1 MCAVFQIWWILF
13 SLHLLLDLRI
23 TDLENEERMELA
35 GEGRM
40 LVREWLWKKSLL
52 LQLSGEVFIGICS
65 DQLLGAGE
73 RGGMFWY

>member
-1 MCAVFQIWWILF
+1 MYARLCNYIYSYSERQI
-13 SLHLLLDLRI
+13 
-23 TDLENEERMELA
+23 ERMELA

-52 LQLSGEVFIGICS
+52 LQLSGEVFIVICS

>member
-1 MCAVFQIWWILF
+1 M
-13 SLHLLLDLRI
+13 SLKYLGR
-23 TDLENEERMELA
+23 TTRSSYSERQMERMELA

-73 RGGMFWY
+73 RGGIL

>member
-1 MCAVFQIWWILF
+1 MYARLCNYIYSYSERQM
-13 SLHLLLDLRI
+13 
-23 TDLENEERMELA
+23 ERMELA

-73 RGGMFWY
+73 RGGIL

>member
-1 MCAVFQIWWILF
+1 MYARLCNYIYSYSERQM
-13 SLHLLLDLRI
+13 
-23 TDLENEERMELA
+23 ERMELA

-73 RGGMFWY
+73 RGGML

>member
-1 MCAVFQIWWILF
+1 MNT
-13 SLHLLLDLRI
+13 LLKRYSERQ
-23 TDLENEERMELA
+23 TERMELA

-52 LQLSGEVFIGICS
+52 LQLSGEVFIAFHP

-73 RGGMFWY
+73 RGGMFCSNLSEFCVLSCEIL